1 METAGYYVLPLETE
15 SISYLSRL
23 DWDER
28 FFKSW
33 DRHMSVT
40 AHGKTAQASPR
51 IGKQVGL
58 YKPARGPFLDAERIA
73 RPPSHP
79 SRLHPARGGRS
90 MSSAEPINAAA
101 SSCRGGLARH
111 ARHAQGVLRSVPAL
125 RSLAGCGR
133 AGLDNLRLRLG
144 RQRPTVSLAWLPL
157 REAARRT
164 VRLWWASARC
174 SEGPAH
180 PAGRRRNA
188 GESPRLEPAGRP
200 AAAAWQWR
208 RRSAGSDAARSRPV
222 AATLG
227 GGTVRRSRRGPRGR
241 QAADSVRLRGGLS
254 AGCR

>member
-51 IGKQVGL
+51 IGKYVGL

-79 SRLHPARGGRS
+79 SRLHPARVGRS

-101 SSCRGGLARH
+101 SSCRGGL

-133 AGLDNLRLRLG
+133 AGLDNLRLR
-144 RQRPTVSLAWLPL
+144 PAASLAWRAPGF
-157 REAARRT
+157 RTRRM
-164 VRLWWASARC
+164 
-174 SEGPAH
+174 
-180 PAGRRRNA
+180 
-188 GESPRLEPAGRP
+188 PRPFRPRGSP
-200 AAAAWQWR
+200 AASSSTALPTGGAAVP
-208 RRSAGSDAARSRPV
+208 SAGAVKTHPRPGV
-222 AATLG
+222 
-227 GGTVRRSRRGPRGR
+227 GPSQPG
-241 QAADSVRLRGGLS
+241 
-254 AGCR
+254 